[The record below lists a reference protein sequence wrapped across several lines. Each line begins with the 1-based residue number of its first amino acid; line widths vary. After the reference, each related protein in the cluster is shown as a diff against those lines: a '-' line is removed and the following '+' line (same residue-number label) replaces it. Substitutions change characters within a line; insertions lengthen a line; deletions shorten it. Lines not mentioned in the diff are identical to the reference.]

1 MSALAEHVTEK
12 QLQDTVIR
20 MAKVLDWLV
29 YHTFDSRR
37 SEPGFPDL
45 CLVHPEHGTVF
56 LELKREKG
64 RVSKYQQRWI
74 DTLLTAGQRAYVI
87 RPSDMDFVEQLLRGE
102 A

>member
-1 MSALAEHVTEK
+1 MSALAEQVTEK

-20 MAKVLDWLV
+20 MAKLLDWLV

-56 LELKREKG
+56 IELKREKG
-64 RVSKYQQRWI
+64 RLSPHQRHWI
-74 DTLLTAGQRAYVI
+74 DTLLIAGQRAYVI